1 VKKILTLLLALPLAA
16 QAATGTIKLVWTFDT
31 SATAT
36 CADGKTPT
44 SACTPTGFEVQ
55 EKDKNG
61 IWVVK
66 SGVASDKRTF
76 DVTGVTL
83 GEVRCY
89 RLRVNAAGTYS
100 DPSPETCVTVP
111 MLQPKT
117 TQTVTATVTLVTP

>member
-1 VKKILTLLLALPLAA
+1 MKYLIPLLLFPSLSF
-16 QAATGTIKLVWTFDT
+16 AATGTVKIAWTFDT

-36 CADGKTPT
+36 CADGKSPT
-44 SACTPTGFEVQ
+44 TACAVTGFEIQ

-66 SGVASDKRTF
+66 GGTAADKRAF
-76 DVTGVTL
+76 EVAGVPL

-89 RLRVNAAGTYS
+89 RIRTNAANTFS
-100 DPSPETCVTVP
+100 DPSAEACVTVP

-117 TQTVTATVTLVTP
+117 TQSVTVTVTLVTP